1 MKRVLCL
8 SVILVLMLILSGC
21 NFSTPADIDFEEWGL
36 GGPTEHGR
44 SARIGDVVLYYCKA
58 GLDTYLNSGTGDVP
72 QKLEEISE
80 NFAIDKIS
88 SSDQYFYLS
97 GKGISEEWEGRVNV
111 LVVDKNGNIVAAKK
125 CCCIWI
131 YASGNKI
138 LGYYNGDEEDEEDES
153 SVGWDATRREVT
165 HFTDEE
171 GFLENQEDH
180 IENWTK
186 ITGDSFKVAGKEWFR
201 QKKDEDHSVPFY
213 TDTVYSDV
221 YHALMF
227 LLYVDGR
234 ESTGQDTRKSDKYVK
249 QMWEFMGGKEKNIE
263 VSTRQS
269 ANKLFIVCRVYSQ
282 SGGFLQHFTKDIE
295 RSLLLRY
302 DPDKD
307 AVYLEDTYEGKEVA
321 YWDGNWVIYRKE
333 RELFLENLVTHKADR
348 IFESDVIINID
359 VSGDIVTLWDLK
371 NEEMDHSHTVI
382 LQ

>member
-97 GKGISEEWEGRVNV
+97 GKGISE
-111 LVVDKNGNIVAAKK
+111 
-125 CCCIWI
+125 
-131 YASGNKI
+131 
-138 LGYYNGDEEDEEDES
+138 YYNGDEEDEEDES

-186 ITGDSFKVAGKEWFR
+186 ITGDSYKVAGKEWFR

-249 QMWEFMGGKEKNIE
+249 
-263 VSTRQS
+263 
-269 ANKLFIVCRVYSQ
+269 
-282 SGGFLQHFTKDIE
+282 
-295 RSLLLRY
+295 
-302 DPDKD
+302 
-307 AVYLEDTYEGKEVA
+307 
-321 YWDGNWVIYRKE
+321 
-333 RELFLENLVTHKADR
+333 
-348 IFESDVIINID
+348 
-359 VSGDIVTLWDLK
+359 
-371 NEEMDHSHTVI
+371 
-382 LQ
+382 